1 MQLENKKILLGIS
14 GGIAAY
20 KAPLIVRLLTK
31 LGAEVQVVMTRS
43 ASQFTTAT
51 TLQAVSGNTVRN
63 DLWDEAGEAAMGHI
77 ELARWADIILIAPAT
92 ADLIARLAHGFAND
106 LLSTLCLATDVPIM
120 LAPAMNRLMWQNEAT
135 QDNVEKLQARGMQIV
150 GPDEGEQACG
160 ETGYGRMLEP
170 EELTDAVVAAL
181 AIRNDDF
188 TSTRTIRSAGM
199 LTGQHIVITAGPTR
213 ESVDPVRFI
222 SNHSSGKMG
231 FALAEAA
238 EAEGAFVTLIAG
250 PVSLTTPKG
259 VKRIDVM
266 TAVEMY
272 EAVMGSLDDC
282 DIFVGTAAVADYRPA
297 RAAHQKI
304 KKSND
309 ENDYRSIELER
320 NPDILASV
328 AAQHP
333 RPICVGFAAE
343 TENLEDNARDK
354 LIRKNLDFIAANLVG
369 IDQTFGKDESSLHV
383 FWPGGDEK
391 IPHTTKRKLA
401 ERLMKIVSHFVQQN
415 RAETLVC
422 ESQFS

>member
-1 MQLENKKILLGIS
+1 MQLENKKILIGVS

-20 KAPLIVRLLTK
+20 KAPLLVRLLTK

-43 ASQFTTAT
+43 AAQFTTTT
-51 TLQAVSGNTVRN
+51 TLQAVSGNPVRD

-92 ADLIARLAHGFAND
+92 ADVIARLANGFAND

-120 LAPAMNRLMWQNEAT
+120 LAPAMNRLMWQNPAT
-135 QDNVEKLQARGMQIV
+135 QENVETLQKRGVQIL

-160 ETGYGRMLEP
+160 ETGFGRMLEP
-170 EELTDAVVAAL
+170 EELTDAVVDAL
-181 AIRNDDF
+181 SSQNIDLTA
-188 TSTRTIRSAGM
+188 TRTIRRTG
-199 LTGQHIVITAGPTR
+199 LLIGQHIVITAGPTR
-213 ESVDPVRFI
+213 ESLDPVRFL

-231 FALAEAA
+231 FALASAA
-238 EAEGAFVTLIAG
+238 ESEGAMVTLIAG
-250 PVSLTTPKG
+250 PVNLETPKG

-266 TAVEMY
+266 SAVDMY
-272 EAVMGSLDDC
+272 EAVMESLDDC
-282 DIFVGTAAVADYRPA
+282 DIFIGTAAVADYRPA
-297 RAAHQKI
+297 RMSHQKI
-304 KKSND
+304 KKTDD
-309 ENDYRSIELER
+309 ETDYRSIELER

-354 LIRKNLDFIAANLVG
+354 LVRKNLDLIAANLVG
-369 IDQTFGKDESSLHV
+369 GGQTFGKDESSLHV

-391 IPHTTKRKLA
+391 IPKTSKNNLA
-401 ERLMKIVSHFVQQN
+401 ERLMKIISHFVQQN
-415 RAETLVC
+415 KAETLIY
-422 ESQFS
+422 EE